1 MQKLEVTP
9 NDFGSRFLNGDFS
22 AIYQQTTEE
31 FKQLATLEQFIE
43 YGESFNNGVETYS
56 LEMSTNLNKYITQY
70 LWLDN
75 EREKA
80 IGISFD
86 ENNTIYGI
94 SLAPFVS
101 FPESDQQYTKN
112 TYIMPIKEEW
122 FVFWG
127 GTNQFIN
134 YHYVYADQ
142 RYAYDLIIMK
152 DGQSYSGPVKENE
165 SYYAFNKEI
174 IAPAEGKIV
183 KIVDGIKDNVP
194 GEFNPE
200 PPEGNCVIIEHKNN
214 EYSML
219 AHLKQSSILVSEG
232 DFVQQGEVIGVC
244 GNSGNSSEPHLHF
257 QVMNSIN
264 YLKGQS
270 IRIRFENGLE
280 PIQGDFV
287 SPFTS

>member
-1 MQKLEVTP
+1 MVC
-9 NDFGSRFLNGDFS
+9 FL
-22 AIYQQTTEE
+22 
-31 FKQLATLEQFIE
+31 
-43 YGESFNNGVETYS
+43 
-56 LEMSTNLNKYITQY
+56 
-70 LWLDN
+70 
-75 EREKA
+75 
-80 IGISFD
+80 
-86 ENNTIYGI
+86 
-94 SLAPFVS
+94 
-101 FPESDQQYTKN
+101 
-112 TYIMPIKEEW
+112 
-122 FVFWG
+122 G

>member
-1 MQKLEVTP
+1 MRGMQKLEVTP
-9 NDFGSRFLNGDFS
+9 DDFGSRFLNGDFS

-127 GTNQFIN
+127 GQTSL
-134 YHYVYADQ
+134 
-142 RYAYDLIIMK
+142 LIITM
-152 DGQSYSGPVKENE
+152 YML
-165 SYYAFNKEI
+165 
-174 IAPAEGKIV
+174 
-183 KIVDGIKDNVP
+183 IKD
-194 GEFNPE
+194 
-200 PPEGNCVIIEHKNN
+200 
-214 EYSML
+214 M
-219 AHLKQSSILVSEG
+219 
-232 DFVQQGEVIGVC
+232 
-244 GNSGNSSEPHLHF
+244 
-257 QVMNSIN
+257 
-264 YLKGQS
+264 
-270 IRIRFENGLE
+270 R
-280 PIQGDFV
+280 
-287 SPFTS
+287 TT